1 MDTANMLIKNSPLLW
16 SQFHFHIFKTFSNKL
31 LFSKPKLFVVSLA
44 FLCKQVLLYVV
55 KSVKIIFIYH
65 KSQTTRGS
73 AQLT

>member
-1 MDTANMLIKNSPLLW
+1 M
-16 SQFHFHIFKTFSNKL
+16 
-31 LFSKPKLFVVSLA
+31 FVVSLA

-55 KSVKIIFIYH
+55 KFVKIIFIYH